1 MPADVERRSPC
12 VFTNKSLEKGFYLMG
27 KFLGRNQT
35 CLAQPFLCFLGS
47 VVDYRMLLL
56 PVWHELTSSSQF
68 SGSASHIAGTTG
80 MYVCVYICIYCCVPG
95 AGVICSK

>member
-1 MPADVERRSPC
+1 MLACDLFSHISFFFLSVLFFSMIARPVC
-12 VFTNKSLEKGFYLMG
+12 VI
-27 KFLGRNQT
+27 
-35 CLAQPFLCFLGS
+35 FLCFLGS
-47 VVDYRMLLL
+47 VVEDRMLLL